1 MNGYAAAVRQ
11 FYDIYRQIA
20 RKKCKTIEK
29 HIKSHCRNLGSYRK
43 SQSEK
48 KKSENNMLFLAAV
61 ACVATAQTMWK
72 RQTHAQEK

>member
-1 MNGYAAAVRQ
+1 MRQ
-11 FYDIYRQIA
+11 QSDSFMTYTD
-20 RKKCKTIEK
+20 
-29 HIKSHCRNLGSYRK
+29 RK
-43 SQSEK
+43 SRSEK